1 MRIVWLAIITIIFTS
16 LSSLSHAQF
25 EDLGGIIEEIIKGSQ
40 IPGQTP
46 IYEDTAIETIPV
58 TIIYDV
64 PVPLDDHTLTLS
76 AYTPHD
82 PSGISKDTQL
92 LGQTRLMMNGLSPPV
107 KLGLT
112 IPSAM
117 TKDLTFIRISAEIH
131 DTNNNRVM
139 IHEREGIFRGSEP
152 PSLTLISAS
161 QSAPISKAP
170 EISVLELING
180 EVFIR
185 DKARVPNNGTLT
197 IQLLENALAGGR
209 ALSIAAEKTISI
221 EQNYPPYA
229 FTLERGLV
237 AGNHP
242 NVLSLKAW
250 ITDWAG
256 RKTHVL
262 RKPVSYNGPDTQ
274 YKIILDALAQG
285 NQTSA
290 GKHLNPALMAQ
301 TLIEG
306 EAFFDPRNG
315 IPREAKMKVTLSKS
329 IGAFGE
335 NPTLATQTII
345 VNARDTRIPFS
356 LSTASTNFD
365 PFIPAPIL
373 KLEIIDSRGN
383 IYYDSGD
390 IVAVEGVQMVQLYA
404 RRGF

>member
-1 MRIVWLAIITIIFTS
+1 MRSVWLAIITIILTS
-16 LSSLSHAQF
+16 LSFSSHAQF
-25 EDLGGIIEEIIKGSQ
+25 EDLGGIIEDIIKGSQ

-46 IYEDTAIETIPV
+46 IYEDTAIETIPI

-64 PVPLDDHTLTLS
+64 PASLDDHVIILS
-76 AYTPHD
+76 AFTPHD
-82 PSGISKDTQL
+82 PSGISKHTQL
-92 LGQTRLMMNGLSPPV
+92 LGQTRLMMNGLSSPL

-112 IPSAM
+112 IPSSM
-117 TKDLTFIRISAEIH
+117 TKELTFIRISAEIQ

-139 IHEREGIFRGSEP
+139 MHEREGIYRGSEP
-152 PSLTLISAS
+152 PSLNLISTS
-161 QSAPISKAP
+161 QSDPISNAP
-170 EISVLELING
+170 EISGLELING

-209 ALSIAAEKTISI
+209 SLTIAAEKIISI
-221 EQNYPPYA
+221 ERDYPPFA

-237 AGNHP
+237 AENESH
-242 NVLSLKAW
+242 VLSLNAW

-256 RKTHVL
+256 RKTHIL
-262 RKPVSYNGPDTQ
+262 REPVSYNGPDTQ

-285 NQTSA
+285 SQTSV

-301 TLIEG
+301 TFVKG
-306 EAFFDPRNG
+306 EAVFDPSNG
-315 IPREAKMKVTLSKS
+315 IPTGAKMKVTLNKS

-335 NPTLATQTII
+335 KPTLATQTII
-345 VNARDTRIPFS
+345 VDARDTRIPFS

-373 KLEIIDSRGN
+373 KLEIIDNHGN

-390 IVAVEGVQMVQLYA
+390 IVAVEGDQLVQLYA

>member
-1 MRIVWLAIITIIFTS
+1 MRSVWFAIITIILTS
-16 LSSLSHAQF
+16 LSSSSHAQF
-25 EDLGGIIEEIIKGSQ
+25 EDLGEIIEEIIKGSQ

-46 IYEDTAIETIPV
+46 IYEDTAIETVPI

-64 PVPLDDHTLTLS
+64 PVPLDDHTITLS
-76 AYTPHD
+76 AHTPHD
-82 PSGISKDTQL
+82 PSGISKHTQL
-92 LGQTRLMMNGLSPPV
+92 LGQTRLMMNGLSSPL

-117 TKDLTFIRISAEIH
+117 TKDLTFIRISAEIQ

-139 IHEREGIFRGSEP
+139 IHEREGIYRGSEP
-152 PSLTLISAS
+152 PSLNLISTS
-161 QSAPISKAP
+161 QSDPISNAP
-170 EISVLELING
+170 EISGLELING

-197 IQLLENALAGGR
+197 IQLSENTLAGGQS
-209 ALSIAAEKTISI
+209 LIIAAEKNIPI
-221 EQNYPPYA
+221 DQNYPPYA

-237 AGNHP
+237 TGNQS

-250 ITDWAG
+250 IADWAG
-256 RKTHVL
+256 RKTHIL
-262 RKPVSYNGPDTQ
+262 REPVSYNGPDTQ

-285 NQTSA
+285 SQTSA
-290 GKHLNPALMAQ
+290 GRHLNPALMAQ
-301 TLIEG
+301 TIVRG
-306 EAFFDPRNG
+306 EAVFDPSNG
-315 IPREAKMKVTLSKS
+315 IPTGAKMKVTLNKS

-335 NPTLATQTII
+335 NTTLATQTII
-345 VNARDTRIPFS
+345 VNAHDTRIPFS

-365 PFIPAPIL
+365 PFIPASIL
-373 KLEIIDSRGN
+373 KLEILDSRGN

-390 IVAVEGVQMVQLYA
+390 IVAVEGDQLVQLYA